1 MYVAYPSS
9 PLARQDRARG
19 GPRPGDRMPDTAVR
33 MGGRPTT
40 LHKVLRAGMHVPVI
54 PPTGPAMLLEQ
65 AGLRC
70 YRQHFDLVTRTG
82 AGLVV
87 LVRPDGY
94 VAARGRPGD
103 MATVTG
109 YLRDLLGEPAE
120 NAR

>member
-1 MYVAYPSS
+1 VSGS
-9 PLARQDRARG
+9 PDCQ
-19 GPRPGDRMPDTAVR
+19 
-33 MGGRPTT
+33 
-40 LHKVLRAGMHVPVI
+40 VLVV
-54 PPTGPAMLLEQ
+54 
-65 AGLRC
+65 
-70 YRQHFDLVTRTG
+70 G
-82 AGLVV
+82 AGPP